1 MVDIETLGK
10 TNKAPV
16 MSLGAVLFNNTGM
29 YDRFYIRFDVEGQ
42 IDSNI
47 RRTDGST
54 IKWWMS
60 QEGAAQK
67 VFSEQAVDTK
77 VALQQFITF
86 YKELLL
92 KYDLQEKDLKVWGN
106 GPTFDMTIME
116 SLFEDY
122 GLKAPWY
129 FRGIRDLRT
138 FKEFVY
144 DGSQTE
150 RVGTHHNALDDAEY
164 QAQVVIDGMN
174 GKKSLASIS
183 SSHKSSKLPVKSKFS
198 LFLADFK
205 ASLRR

>member
-1 MVDIETLGK
+1 MVDIETLGIK
-10 TNKAPV
+10 NNAPV
-16 MSLGAVLFNNTGM
+16 MSLGAVLFNSGGM
-29 YDRFYIRFDVEGQ
+29 YDRFYIRFNVEGQ
-42 IDSNI
+42 IDSGI
-47 RRTDGST
+47 RKVDGQT

-67 VFSEQAVDTK
+67 VFSEQAIDTK
-77 VALQQFITF
+77 AGLEFFITF
-86 YKELLL
+86 YKETLL
-92 KYDLQEKDLKVWGN
+92 KYGLENKDLKVWGN

-174 GKKSLASIS
+174 GKTNLPPIPRE
-183 SSHKSSKLPVKSKFS
+183 LPVKSKFS
-198 LFLADFK
+198 VFLADFK
-205 ASLRR
+205 ASLRK